1 MQWLIKGVRLH
12 ESQRKEIHRIGVKK
26 INKNNDILNL
36 SCQIVKKEN
45 KKDQKPQN
53 ISFN

>member
-12 ESQRKEIHRIGVKK
+12 QSQRKEIHRIGVKK
-26 INKNNDILNL
+26 NKNNDILNL
-36 SCQIVKKEN
+36 SCQILKKEN
-45 KKDQKPQN
+45 QNDQNPQN